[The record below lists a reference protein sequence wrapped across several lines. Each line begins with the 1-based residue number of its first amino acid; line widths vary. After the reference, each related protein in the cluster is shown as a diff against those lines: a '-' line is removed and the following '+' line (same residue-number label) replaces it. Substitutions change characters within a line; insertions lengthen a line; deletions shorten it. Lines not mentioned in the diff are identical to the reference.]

1 MNIYTTKQIKCSIC
15 GKFIGEADIGS
26 TMIFPLCSKCN
37 KKEKKIIK
45 KGIDKILVPI
55 DNTKKS
61 IRALDAAIY
70 FSKHLGAT
78 VTILQIIPRAEE
90 KERLLVKDILK
101 KSRIMA
107 EKSIKKAKKYCDD
120 KNIVANHRI
129 VQGDESEAIVKFAK
143 KSKYDLIIMGS
154 SGKGVVK
161 EMIFGSI
168 SNYVMHHSNVP
179 VLTIKE
185 TSSKLDTKIDKPK
198 RGLKTKEKN
207 GRQGRGTSFSKMKQ
221 RAGLK

>member
-15 GKFIGEADIGS
+15 GKFIGELDIGS

-37 KKEKKIIK
+37 KKEKRIIK

-55 DNTKKS
+55 DTTKKS
-61 IRALDAAIY
+61 IRALDTAIY
-70 FSKHLGAT
+70 FSKHLGSS
-78 VTILQIIPRAEE
+78 VTILQIIPRSKE

-101 KSRIMA
+101 KSRLMA

-129 VQGDESEAIVKFAK
+129 IQGDESEAIVKFAK

-154 SGKGVVK
+154 SGKGPVK
-161 EMIFGSI
+161 EMLFGSI
-168 SNYVMHHSNVP
+168 SNYVMHNSNVP
-179 VLTIKE
+179 VLSVKE
-185 TSSKLDTKIDKPK
+185 TSSKLDTKIDRPK
-198 RGLKTKEKN
+198 DGLKTKRN
-207 GRQGRGTSFSKMKQ
+207 IRQGQGVPFSKMKQ